1 MKGCQNARC
10 NTKYIKKF
18 VFEYQEVFFTH
29 REPIVILKGSQP
41 VFLLLSA
48 WLNFNIPSEIELLHN
63 DDSKSVKQILM
74 FSSSQGTTK
83 LVFHTVIW
91 ESECLGMVAYL
102 HCVANSF
109 PGDFL
114 VALYWKTTLSGQPFL
129 TLISFILF
137 ILILIHQFSLIIL
150 CGSCWALG
158 FMLSCSK
165 GQGTLVSFS
174 LLPVIHEQ
182 WVSSH
187 AKFSGQFK
195 GFQKLS
201 IHRTMLLSQQHVMM
215 SKCHMTCNNY
225 ITHITSIM
233 ASWYNLSQNRLK
245 SNRFYTT

>member
-91 ESECLGMVAYL
+91 ESECLGNWWLIYIVQQI
-102 HCVANSF
+102 V
-109 PGDFL
+109 FL
-114 VALYWKTTLSGQPFL
+114 VIYLLLFTKRLPYLANPSWPWYLS
-129 TLISFILF
+129 
-137 ILILIHQFSLIIL
+137 
-150 CGSCWALG
+150 SC
-158 FMLSCSK
+158 LS
-165 GQGTLVSFS
+165 
-174 LLPVIHEQ
+174 
-182 WVSSH
+182 
-187 AKFSGQFK
+187 
-195 GFQKLS
+195 
-201 IHRTMLLSQQHVMM
+201 
-215 SKCHMTCNNY
+215 
-225 ITHITSIM
+225 
-233 ASWYNLSQNRLK
+233 
-245 SNRFYTT
+245 

>member
-1 MKGCQNARC
+1 
-10 NTKYIKKF
+10 
-18 VFEYQEVFFTH
+18 
-29 REPIVILKGSQP
+29 
-41 VFLLLSA
+41 
-48 WLNFNIPSEIELLHN
+48 
-63 DDSKSVKQILM
+63 M

-150 CGSCWALG
+150 CCSCWALG

-182 WVSSH
+182 WHIHTYIHMYAYVCMYHMYIWASSH

-201 IHRTMLLSQQHVMM
+201 IHRTTLLSQQHVMM

-245 SNRFYTT
+245 SNRFYTI